1 MATAALTPA
10 AGLAPGAARSATG
23 GQRPAPSPGN
33 APERPAPL
41 TGQRLA
47 AQSLARQRLVILLLL
62 FLAVPP
68 VLALRLIDLSVF
80 EAQPATTRQVAS
92 AAPPRAD
99 IVDRNG
105 VELARTFEAY
115 AISVEPKKLAG
126 SPSVLAKKIA
136 AILTDKT
143 EAEIYAEL
151 THKGQFRYISRRV
164 LPSEAKRIN
173 DLGEP
178 AIFLRREAERLYPNF
193 NLASHV
199 IGYSDDKGVGR
210 VGVEKAFDKRLAD
223 DATRGVPLEL
233 AIDVRVQQALEH
245 ELRNLYL
252 EQSAQ
257 GAAGVILD
265 VDTGEIVAMTSLP
278 DFNPNAPGQ
287 TGDDSRYNK
296 VTYAGYELGS
306 TFKALTIAN
315 ALEVGNLKSM
325 TQTYDAT
332 GPIYMAGFRIRDDHA
347 MNRWVNAPEIFI
359 HSSNIGTARMA
370 LETGREAQRAM
381 LERLG
386 FFQQIGVELPER
398 ARPQYPSL
406 ARWGDLATMTIA
418 YGHGISV
425 TPLHLAS
432 AYAAIVNGGVYHD
445 PTVLKREAGKPV
457 AGRRVFSEATSE
469 QMRGLLRLVV
479 TNGTGRK
486 ANAAGYRV
494 GGKTGTAEKIA
505 GGRYVKGAN
514 VSTFAAAFPM
524 DRPRYVII
532 AMVDDPRG
540 SKASFGFKT
549 AGMVVAPAVGRL
561 VQRVGPLLGV
571 QPDAS
576 KDVDMTALLGT
587 LHKEAKE

>member
-1 MATAALTPA
+1 MATAALPPS
-10 AGLAPGAARSATG
+10 AGLAGAARPGAAR
-23 GQRPAPSPGN
+23 PAPKAPR
-33 APERPAPL
+33 PERPAPL
-41 TGQRLA
+41 TGQRVA

-68 VLALRLIDLSVF
+68 VLALRLLDLSVF
-80 EAQPATTRQVAS
+80 EAQPATSRRIIS

-115 AISVEPKKLAG
+115 AISVEPRKLAG
-126 SPSVLAKKIA
+126 RPDVLAKKIA
-136 AILTDKT
+136 AILTDMT
-143 EAEIYAEL
+143 EAEILAEL
-151 THKGQFRYISRRV
+151 THKGQFRYIARRV

-178 AIFLRREAERLYPNF
+178 AIYLRREAERLYPNF
-193 NLASHV
+193 NLASHLV
-199 IGYSDDKGVGR
+199 GYSDDKGVGK
-210 VGVEKAFDKRLAD
+210 VGVEKAFDKLLSD
-223 DATRGVPLEL
+223 DATRGTPLQL
-233 AIDVRVQQALEH
+233 AVDVRVQQALEH
-245 ELRNLYL
+245 ELRNLYID
-252 EQSAQ
+252 QSAQ

-265 VDTGEIVAMTSLP
+265 VDTGEVVAMTSLP

-287 TGDDSRYNK
+287 SDDDSRYNK
-296 VTYAGYELGS
+296 VTFAGYELGS

-347 MNRWVNAPEIFI
+347 LNRWLNAPEIFI

-370 LETGREAQRAM
+370 LETGRDAQRAM
-381 LERLG
+381 LERIG
-386 FFQQIGVELPER
+386 FLKQVGIELPER

-425 TPLHLAS
+425 SPLHLAT
-432 AYAAIVNGGVYHD
+432 AYASIVNGGIYRE
-445 PTVLKREAGKPV
+445 PTVLKRDPAKPV
-457 AGRRVFSEATSE
+457 PGQRVFSEATSE

-486 ANAAGYRV
+486 ANAPGYRV
-494 GGKTGTAEKIA
+494 GGKTGTAEKLA

-514 VSTFAAAFPM
+514 VSTFAAVFPM
-524 DRPRYVII
+524 DKPRYVII
-532 AMVDDPRG
+532 AMVDDPKG
-540 SKASFGFKT
+540 SKASYGFKT
-549 AGMVVAPAVGRL
+549 AGMVVAPAIGRL
-561 VQRVGPLLGV
+561 VPRIGPLLGV
-571 QPDAS
+571 QPDADT
-576 KDVDMTALLGT
+576 DVDMTALLGT

>member
-1 MATAALTPA
+1 MATAALNPGLVPA
-10 AGLAPGAARSATG
+10 GRPATG
-23 GQRPAPSPGN
+23 GQRSPQTG
-33 APERPAPL
+33 PERPAPL
-41 TGQRLA
+41 TGQRVA

-68 VLALRLIDLSVF
+68 VLALRLLDLSVF
-80 EAQPATTRQVAS
+80 EAQPATARRIAS

-105 VELARTFEAY
+105 VELARTFEAF
-115 AISVEPKKLAG
+115 AISVEPRKLA
-126 SPSVLAKKIA
+126 SNPRLLAQKIA

-151 THKGQFRYISRRV
+151 THKGQFRYIARRV

-178 AIFLRREAERLYPNF
+178 AIYLRREAERLYPNF
-193 NLASHV
+193 NLASHLV
-199 IGYSDDKGVGR
+199 GYSDDKGVGK
-210 VGVEKAFDKRLAD
+210 VGVEKAFDKRLSD
-223 DATRGVPLEL
+223 DATRGVPLQL
-233 AIDVRVQQALEH
+233 ALDVRVQQALEH
-245 ELRNLYL
+245 ELRNVYL
-252 EQSAQ
+252 DQSAA
-257 GAAGVILD
+257 GAAGVVLD
-265 VDTGEIVAMTSLP
+265 VDTGEVVAMTSLP

-287 TGDDSRYNK
+287 SDDDSRYNK
-296 VTYAGYELGS
+296 VTFAGYELGS

-315 ALEVGNLKSM
+315 ALENGNLKSM
-325 TQTYDAT
+325 SQTYDAT

-347 MNRWVNAPEIFI
+347 LNRWLNAPEIFI

-370 LETGREAQRAM
+370 LETGRDAQRAM
-381 LERLG
+381 LDRIG
-386 FFQQIGVELPER
+386 FLKQVGIELPER

-425 TPLHLAS
+425 SPLHLAT
-432 AYAAIVNGGVYHD
+432 AYASIVNGGIYRE
-445 PTVLKREAGKPV
+445 PTVLKRDPTKPV
-457 AGRRVFSEATSE
+457 PGRRVFSEATSE

-486 ANAAGYRV
+486 ANAPGYRV
-494 GGKTGTAEKIA
+494 GGKTGTAEKLA

-514 VSTFAAAFPM
+514 VSTFAAVFPM
-524 DRPRYVII
+524 DKPRYVII
-532 AMVDDPRG
+532 AMVDDPKG
-540 SKASFGFKT
+540 SKASYGFKT
-549 AGMVVAPAVGRL
+549 AGMVVAPAIGRL
-561 VQRVGPLLGV
+561 VPRIGPLLGV
-571 QPDAS
+571 QPDA
-576 KDVDMTALLGT
+576 DTEVDMTALLGT